1 MTYSGWR
8 MRWDYLSEVYER
20 DAARFRSSLRAL
32 AVIGG
37 VADVV
42 MLLGIAVLALLV
54 RAIQLGRL

>member
-1 MTYSGWR
+1 MTYSRWR

-54 RAIQLGRL
+54 CA